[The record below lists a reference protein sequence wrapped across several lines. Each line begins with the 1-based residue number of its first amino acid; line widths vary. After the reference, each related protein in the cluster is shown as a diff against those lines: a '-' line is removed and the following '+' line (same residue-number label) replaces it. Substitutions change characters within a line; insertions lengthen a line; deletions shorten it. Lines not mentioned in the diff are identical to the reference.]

1 MNIGNE
7 LKKLTIDSAMTLT
20 ELARRI
26 AESKHKHYSVQNL
39 STKLKKGTVNLN
51 ELSIILDELGY
62 NIIFEKK

>member
-26 AESKHKHYSVQNL
+26 AASKQKHYSVQNL

-62 NIIFEKK
+62 NILFEKK

>member
-7 LKKLTIDSAMTLT
+7 LKKLTIDNATTLT
-20 ELARRI
+20 ELAKKI
-26 AESKHKHYSVQNL
+26 AIVKQKHYSVQNL

-51 ELSIILDELGY
+51 ELTIILDELGY